1 MYKKHSLEERLL
13 AVKKCLEGLSPRCV
27 GRQLGI
33 NSSYISEWL
42 YKYQREGSKG
52 LEKHPNIRANFEEK
66 CKIVCAYAAK
76 VVFFC
81 DICKNA
87 ALVLLNF
94 VNDRSRI
101 QKNSPNSHGKG

>member
-52 LEKHPNIRANFEEK
+52 LEKRPFGWNIPS
-66 CKIVCAYAAK
+66 AK
-76 VVFFC
+76 VQKISH
-81 DICKNA
+81 ICK
-87 ALVLLNF
+87 
-94 VNDRSRI
+94 
-101 QKNSPNSHGKG
+101 

>member
-42 YKYQREGSKG
+42 YKYQREGNKG
-52 LEKHPNIRANFEEK
+52 LEKRPNIRANFAENAK
-66 CKIVCAYAAK
+66 LFAHMLKKVYLCIVLVQTTMYLSLRYAYGHASIVREVMVLCA
-76 VVFFC
+76 
-81 DICKNA
+81 
-87 ALVLLNF
+87 
-94 VNDRSRI
+94 R
-101 QKNSPNSHGKG
+101 

>member
-33 NSSYISEWL
+33 NSSYISELL

-66 CKIVCAYAAK
+66 CKIVCTYAE
-76 VVFFC
+76 
-81 DICKNA
+81 
-87 ALVLLNF
+87 
-94 VNDRSRI
+94 
-101 QKNSPNSHGKG
+101 KGIPLCRFNTEQPKI